1 MPRQKLNGVSMGI
14 KDHQSTYIHIYIYQS
29 VVKTKNTQAS
39 IIELYRTNIIIKTSS
54 QNTEMSAGEDGDLRS
69 RQGQRDAFAASAPY
83 HHGGQTF
90 RHVPLLCANWGQ
102 LMK

>member
-1 MPRQKLNGVSMGI
+1 MPRQKLNGVSLGI
-14 KDHQSTYIHIYIYQS
+14 KDHQSTYIYIIYIS
-29 VVKTKNTQAS
+29 KCRLKKKQAS

-83 HHGGQTF
+83 HHGGQ
-90 RHVPLLCANWGQ
+90 